1 MFDLVVSSLVR
12 RAAGGGGE
20 EEGGGGG
27 EGGGGAAGGG
37 GGAGGGA
44 SVNGS
49 DPGETSWQTFD
60 IVMTVAYLFT
70 SLLCF
75 VVLVNTTRD
84 RSTRGWK
91 LRMFFLGFL
100 FLQTLG
106 TYALFSL
113 FLTLLVMVV
122 LVAILGCERDPGQDE
137 LREIEIQ
144 GRRKKGWES
153 EPPSS
158 FFFLNEGRQAGRQA
172 GGQGGQG
179 AGRQEW

>member
-1 MFDLVVSSLVR
+1 MNLKKEEKMFDLVVSSLVR
-12 RAAGGGGE
+12 RAGGGGGE
-20 EEGGGGG
+20 EEGGA
-27 EGGGGAAGGG
+27 GGGGAAGGG
-37 GGAGGGA
+37 AGGFEENLVWA

-137 LREIEIQ
+137 LRKIEIQ
-144 GRRKKGWES
+144 GQPKKKKRLGK
-153 EPPSS
+153 
-158 FFFLNEGRQAGRQA
+158 
-172 GGQGGQG
+172 
-179 AGRQEW
+179 

>member
-1 MFDLVVSSLVR
+1 VVSSLVR
-12 RAAGGGGE
+12 RAGGGGGE
-20 EEGGGGG
+20 EEGGA
-27 EGGGGAAGGG
+27 GGGGAAGGG
-37 GGAGGGA
+37 AGGFEENLVWA

-113 FLTLLVMVV
+113 FFLSLSLSLLLTLLVMVV

-137 LREIEIQ
+137 LRKIEIQ
-144 GRRKKGWES
+144 GQPKKKKRLGK
-153 EPPSS
+153 
-158 FFFLNEGRQAGRQA
+158 
-172 GGQGGQG
+172 
-179 AGRQEW
+179 